1 MGLAGVDGMSGFSR
15 MKIGKQFNIVYL
27 CAVVIPVLALGVFL
41 VINTYS
47 MLLTHHR
54 DLIHGSNNSSKKI
67 MKEISD
73 QIYNISDSIAYD
85 SRTIEMLGGEYG
97 NEREFRDAARG
108 YTLID
113 NFVENYSQIGSITI
127 YTTTP
132 YASSFKYFR
141 PVTDEIKQKD
151 WYQTAIGQYSPF
163 YQLIVEPNAY
173 KNVEYS
179 YALVRKITVLGS
191 SCEAVMV
198 IKISENYL
206 EGRLGDSD
214 YITFVSFDDKETFYS
229 SRRDYYGT
237 TLPFEADYA
246 GEYYSDKFME
256 QFEGVNSLVEISSL
270 SLKQSGSFLYI
281 TTIDKNA
288 LWSIVKTLLVAI
300 STVLVALFVPAVFM
314 TKFSHSFVSQ
324 VNVLRDEM
332 HKASNENYDIIK
344 NFSGSYELQQAYGD
358 LLVMVDTIEQQK
370 VAMYEAMLN
379 EKQLQNEQQEME
391 FKMLASQINPHF
403 LYNTLET
410 LRMKAF
416 TAGDREVATGI
427 KLLGKMLRYVLVNIG
442 TTYTTLANELEHIET
457 YIKIQKIRF
466 DDRVNYSLTVDD
478 GIDTEKY
485 MLLPLLLQPIV
496 ENAVVHGLEGV
507 DGTGYIQI
515 HIYEKTCAPRG
526 SVGNDSSDKFES
538 EAFKKLIDSST
549 ASSACSMQG
558 YKNERI
564 SCMIIDVTD
573 NGNGMTAEQL
583 DSVKK
588 SMTQDSISKH
598 SSIGMANIDQRI
610 KLCYGDKYGIDIQ
623 STQGEGTKVT
633 VVLPR
638 YSHEP
643 AKEQIKKLQ

>member
-1 MGLAGVDGMSGFSR
+1 MNSFSR
-15 MKIGKQFNIVYL
+15 MKIGKQFNIVYV
-27 CAVVIPVLALGVFL
+27 CAVVVPVLALGIFL
-41 VINTYS
+41 VLNIYS

-54 DLIHGSNNSSKKI
+54 DLVHGSNNSSKKI

-85 SRTIEMLGGEYG
+85 SRTIEMLGGGYSS
-97 NEREFRDAARG
+97 EREFRDAARS

-127 YTTTP
+127 YTTTQ

-141 PVTDEIKQKD
+141 PVTDEIKEKD
-151 WYQTAIGQYSPF
+151 WYKTAIAQYSPF

-191 SCEAVMV
+191 SSEAVMV

-214 YITFVSFDDKETFYS
+214 YITLVSFDDKEVFYG

-237 TLPFEADYA
+237 LLPFEVDYDTD
-246 GEYYSDKFME
+246 YYSGKFVE
-256 QFEGVNSLVEISSL
+256 EFEGVNSLVEVSSL
-270 SLKQSGSFLYI
+270 DLKQSESNLYI

-288 LWSIVKTLLVAI
+288 LWSIIKTLLVAV
-300 STVLVALFVPAVFM
+300 STVMVALVVPAVFM
-314 TKFSHSFVSQ
+314 IKFSHSFVSQ
-324 VNVLRDEM
+324 VNTLRDEM
-332 HKASNENYDIIK
+332 HKASNEDYDILK
-344 NFSGSYELQQAYGD
+344 SFSGSYELQQAYGD

-427 KLLGKMLRYVLVNIG
+427 KLLGKMLRYVFVNIG

-515 HIYEKTCAPRG
+515 HVYERCT
-526 SVGNDSSDKFES
+526 S
-538 EAFKKLIDSST
+538 EKEAEGVIETGKYL
-549 ASSACSMQG
+549 
-558 YKNERI
+558 
-564 SCMIIDVTD
+564 IIDVTD
-573 NGNGMTAEQL
+573 NGNGMTVQQL
-583 DSVKK
+583 ESVKK
-588 SMTQDSISKH
+588 SMTEDSISKH
-598 SSIGMANIDQRI
+598 SSIGMSNIDQRI
-610 KLCYGDKYGIDIQ
+610 KLCYGDCYGIDIQ
-623 STQGEGTKVT
+623 STEGEGTKVT
-633 VVLPR
+633 VILPR
-638 YSHEP
+638 YSDEP
-643 AKEQIKKLQ
+643 AKGIKSYGKSKN